1 MLQRCRTGVGVK
13 RKQIPQFAITHFRNS
28 YSLFLQGPLKY
39 SSPPRDV
46 LLTERDIL
54 SPTTLSLTQAVAS
67 GNVQAVRDLLA
78 EGAPVNGSTS
88 GGQTPLILAVIYG
101 YTDVLR
107 LLLSAGADPQLRDD
121 LGLNAFEWAERRGFA
136 EGTKLLAN
144 RQVSPRTTT
153 RGTPVDSTPP
163 PKEPDHR
170 VEPKIVNPV
179 DDQTPSGS
187 QADEKTRRWLEGIR
201 QRFDEEARRQI
212 KEKPAKSRDE
222 TSDHMASSEAPGEY
236 PRAGASVPN
245 DNSVSRSAAPLD
257 HKVGPPRE
265 DPPYSVSRST
275 QPLGATSRHDANRSP
290 GTSDPI
296 VAAPHT
302 SASTA
307 SRTVSKRKRCPRCN
321 TVYDGELLGYC
332 AYHVVALVDDDKPLP
347 VTPPP
352 APTASSSTTLLGI
365 LIFVALS
372 TGAATTYLITRY
384 LEQQRASAPPPILAA
399 AKKETLVFVSS
410 ELKGK
415 ELSLPTPE
423 YPEKAKAQGI
433 SGTIMV
439 RVRIDN
445 KGKVIAAQAM
455 NGDLTLRAAAVEAAF
470 KATFSPEKLNEETTG
485 TIVYSFT
492 K

>member
-1 MLQRCRTGVGVK
+1 M
-13 RKQIPQFAITHFRNS
+13 
-28 YSLFLQGPLKY
+28 
-39 SSPPRDV
+39 
-46 LLTERDIL
+46 
-54 SPTTLSLTQAVAS
+54 
-67 GNVQAVRDLLA
+67 QAVRDLLA

-101 YTDVLR
+101 YTEVLR

-136 EGTKLLAN
+136 EGKKLLAN

-153 RGTPVDSTPP
+153 RGTPVDPTPVP
-163 PKEPDHR
+163 REPDHR
-170 VEPKIVNPV
+170 VDPKKMVNAV
-179 DDQTPSGS
+179 DDQPSSGS
-187 QADEKTRRWLEGIR
+187 QADEKTRRWPEGIK

-212 KEKPAKSRDE
+212 KEKPPKSLNE
-222 TSDHMASSEAPGEY
+222 TSAQMASPEAPREY
-236 PRAGASVPN
+236 PRAGANVVPN
-245 DNSVSRSAAPLD
+245 DNLTSRSAAPLD
-257 HKVGPPRE
+257 HKVGARRE

-275 QPLGATSRHDANRSP
+275 QQLGATSRHDANRP
-290 GTSDPI
+290 PATSYPI
-296 VAAPHT
+296 EAAPST
-302 SASTA
+302 SALPA
-307 SRTVSKRKRCPRCN
+307 SRTSSKRKRCPRCN

-347 VTPPP
+347 VAP
-352 APTASSSTTLLGI
+352 APTASSSTLLGI
-365 LIFVALS
+365 LILVALS

-384 LEQQRASAPPPILAA
+384 LEEQSASAPAPVLAA
-399 AKKETLVFVSS
+399 ASKETLVFVNS

-415 ELSLPTPE
+415 EVSLPTPE
-423 YPEKAKAQGI
+423 YPEKAKAEGI

-445 KGKVIAAQAM
+445 KGRVIAAQAM
-455 NGDLTLRAAAVEAAF
+455 NGDMTLRAAAVEAAF
-470 KATFSPEKLNEETTG
+470 KATFSPEKLNGETTG